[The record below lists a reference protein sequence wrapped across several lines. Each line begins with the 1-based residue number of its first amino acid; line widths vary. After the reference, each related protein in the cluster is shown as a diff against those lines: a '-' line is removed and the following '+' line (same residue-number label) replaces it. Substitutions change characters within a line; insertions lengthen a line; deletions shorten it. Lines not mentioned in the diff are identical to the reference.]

1 MDILGPLP
9 DRKVKC
15 EKRERKGDR
24 TVEDGERERLRVE
37 DREKGRL
44 WVGKGEGLRVGK
56 GGKS

>member
-1 MDILGPLP
+1 MGKGI
-9 DRKVKC
+9 
-15 EKRERKGDR
+15 RERKGDR

-44 WVGKGEGLRVGK
+44 RVGKGEGLRVGK

>member
-1 MDILGPLP
+1 M
-9 DRKVKC
+9 RKGI
-15 EKRERKGDR
+15 RERKGDR